1 MNIGENVEK
10 LPEFSHVWEN
20 VRINEAL
27 KQRLVDRSTALQVTL
42 LRVKDSNRFLL
53 VANTHLYFHPDADH
67 IRLLQIGLSMI
78 YIENYMKTLCAKY
91 SDANI
96 ALVFCGD
103 FNSVP
108 ECGIYKLMTEN
119 YVPQDFIDWRS
130 NEIEAVKDLELRQ
143 PFNMQSAYS
152 PEIPFTNFTPNFTA
166 TLDYIF
172 YESDKL
178 KVDEVIPIPSAEELH
193 AYVAIP
199 SLVCPSDHVALVA
212 NLDWK

>member
-42 LRVKDSNRFLL
+42 LRVKNSNRLL
-53 VANTHLYFHPDADH
+53 LIANTHLYFHPDADH
-67 IRLLQIGLSMI
+67 VRLLQIGLSML
-78 YIENYMKTLCAKY
+78 YIENYMKGLSIKHPDT
-91 SDANI
+91 NI
-96 ALVFCGD
+96 ALIFCGD

-119 YVPQDFIDWRS
+119 YVPHDFVDWRS

-143 PFNMQSAYS
+143 SFKMRSAYS
-152 PEIPFTNFTPNFTA
+152 PEIPFTNFTPHFTA

-178 KVDEVIPIPSAEELH
+178 KVDEVIPIPSAEELN

>member
-20 VRINEAL
+20 VRINDAL

-42 LRVKDSNRFLL
+42 LRVKDSNRLLL

-67 IRLLQIGLSMI
+67 IRLLQIGLSML
-78 YIENYMKTLCAKY
+78 YIENYMKDLSVRH
-91 SDANI
+91 SDAQI
-96 ALVFCGD
+96 ALIFCGD

-119 YVPQDFIDWRS
+119 HVPQDFIDWSS
-130 NEIEAVKDLELRQ
+130 NEIEAVKGLELKQ
-143 PFNMQSAYS
+143 PFNMRSAYS
-152 PEIPFTNFTPNFTA
+152 PEIPFTNFTPHFTA

-178 KVDEVIPIPSAEELH
+178 KVDEVIPIPSEEELKVH
-193 AYVAIP
+193 LAIP

-212 NLDWK
+212 NVDWK